1 MAKEPSTPVP
11 SFALGIINCAA
22 CLLAQA
28 LLNYTASMSS
38 ANTSGLMYLRDTFH
52 SGRGCDSAFCLG
64 MGKAGSRT
72 GKTPSLMI
80 LIRQICTPPNSLV
93 KVHQGLGS
101 VDEQSCWLRFLLGP
115 HRYSQPAKMCAS
127 CYKPVPSSLSQ
138 PDSPWSSPANGPE
151 IPMGWDQ
158 SRGSHKEIHNVGG
171 GWGPAC
177 PHRVIFSHR
186 SNRSFSKDLSV
197 VLRWSWGEA
206 GWSTRRCFPDPL
218 MQSVWVSLL
227 QGGSASASHPH
238 PGILSGVSHSW
249 IVLFA
254 LLVRVAES
262 RMTYVAILVR
272 VKVFNDWDKWHLIG
286 RKSHCPHSF
295 SMKLKLEDV
304 QVSLKYVFMSKKWLM
319 WLKVRS
325 LLPLK
330 LPISSFFFRHTNFI
344 HGNWITGILLSLHSK
359 CKKH

>member
-72 GKTPSLMI
+72 SKTPSLMI

-101 VDEQSCWLRFLLGP
+101 VDEQSCWLRLLLGH
-115 HRYSQPAKMCAS
+115 HRYKVSQPR
-127 CYKPVPSSLSQ
+127 YVPVVINPYPLLCHSQ
-138 PDSPWSSPANGPE
+138 IPCDQALQMALKSPWGE
-151 IPMGWDQ
+151 IRVEAPTKRSTML
-158 SRGSHKEIHNVGG
+158 VGG
-171 GWGPAC
+171 GPAC

-206 GWSTRRCFPDPL
+206 GWSTRSCFPDPL
-218 MQSVWVSLL
+218 MQSVWVSVL
-227 QGGSASASHPH
+227 QGGSALASHPH

-272 VKVFNDWDKWHLIG
+272 VKVFKDWDKWHLIG

-325 LLPLK
+325 L
-330 LPISSFFFRHTNFI
+330 F
-344 HGNWITGILLSLHSK
+344 LLSYQ
-359 CKKH
+359 

>member
-138 PDSPWSSPANGPE
+138 PDSP
-151 IPMGWDQ
+151 
-158 SRGSHKEIHNVGG
+158 
-171 GWGPAC
+171 
-177 PHRVIFSHR
+177 
-186 SNRSFSKDLSV
+186 
-197 VLRWSWGEA
+197 
-206 GWSTRRCFPDPL
+206 
-218 MQSVWVSLL
+218 
-227 QGGSASASHPH
+227 
-238 PGILSGVSHSW
+238 
-249 IVLFA
+249 
-254 LLVRVAES
+254 
-262 RMTYVAILVR
+262 
-272 VKVFNDWDKWHLIG
+272 
-286 RKSHCPHSF
+286 
-295 SMKLKLEDV
+295 
-304 QVSLKYVFMSKKWLM
+304 
-319 WLKVRS
+319 
-325 LLPLK
+325 
-330 LPISSFFFRHTNFI
+330 
-344 HGNWITGILLSLHSK
+344 
-359 CKKH
+359 